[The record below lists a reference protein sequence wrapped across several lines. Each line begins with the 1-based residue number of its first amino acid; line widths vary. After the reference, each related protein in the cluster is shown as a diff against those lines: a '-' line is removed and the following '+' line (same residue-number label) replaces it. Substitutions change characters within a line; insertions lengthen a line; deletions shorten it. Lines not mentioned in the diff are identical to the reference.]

1 LFTCLS
7 TTPFL
12 NHTLFSIHT
21 PHLLINHTLN
31 LALFSIT
38 PSSQSTHLL
47 INHTLNLALFSRY
60 NEYATDPLCRKEVK
74 LKHPRQLTSAIAAG
88 REIIAS
94 ADATDEERARSATI
108 VDVLERFP
116 LQVHS
121 YCARSHCSESRC
133 VCCFCRY

>member
-1 LFTCLS
+1 
-7 TTPFL
+7 
-12 NHTLFSIHT
+12 
-21 PHLLINHTLN
+21 
-31 LALFSIT
+31 
-38 PSSQSTHLL
+38 
-47 INHTLNLALFSRY
+47 
-60 NEYATDPLCRKEVK
+60 VK

-133 VCCFCRY
+133 V